1 MVLASAETKFNDSDN
16 VTKVTVLSSSILPY
30 SFILRVGRGHC
41 LGQSALAS
49 PGPPSVVQ
57 ESEGSQS
64 LSFSP
69 MQGEKKKQRERG
81 FILFPI
87 GCSNLF
93 SCLIGTPR
101 LSCSFTGETGW
112 NTVIQVRKAKAT
124 SAAAGGDNSPP
135 T

>member
-1 MVLASAETKFNDSDN
+1 MVLASAKTKFNDSDN

-69 MQGEKKKQRERG
+69 MQGEKKNRERED
-81 FILFPI
+81 LFYFPLAVAV
-87 GCSNLF
+87 S
-93 SCLIGTPR
+93 SH
-101 LSCSFTGETGW
+101 
-112 NTVIQVRKAKAT
+112 A
-124 SAAAGGDNSPP
+124 
-135 T
+135 